1 MTKKLIHGETF
12 TDEMLRLSGSKKSR
26 RKLAKKLLAKPI
38 DELYADLAK
47 VEKVTKR
54 IPIKEAK
61 GLAKDYNLT
70 HVIIYGFDQNNN
82 VQHVVTY
89 GKSLDQCDQA
99 AKLGNMMKEGLGF
112 PKSLCKSEPSRV
124 QKLLRKIEKLEKTIQ
139 FIKDERNSGGTF
151 S

>member
-1 MTKKLIHGETF
+1 MKE
-12 TDEMLRLSGSKKSR
+12 S
-26 RKLAKKLLAKPI
+26 
-38 DELYADLAK
+38 
-47 VEKVTKR
+47 

-61 GLAKDYNLT
+61 NLAKEYHLT

-112 PKSLCKSEPSRV
+112 PKSLCKDEPSRIT
-124 QKLLRKIEKLEKTIQ
+124 KLKTRIKELEKEILSLSRPITPR
-139 FIKDERNSGGTF
+139 DATCGCGGE
-151 S
+151 

>member
-1 MTKKLIHGETF
+1 MT
-12 TDEMLRLSGSKKSR
+12 KKSR

-47 VEKVTKR
+47 YEKIKKS

-61 GLAKDYNLT
+61 NLAKEYDLT
-70 HVIIYGFDQNNN
+70 HVIIYCFDQNNN
-82 VQHVVTY
+82 IQHVVTY

-112 PKSLCKSEPSRV
+112 PKSLCKDEPSRV
-124 QKLLRKIEKLEKTIQ
+124 EKLKSELSILHDHLEKVHHCNCEI
-139 FIKDERNSGGTF
+139 SGIPETYR
-151 S
+151 